1 MPSLK
6 KNVLYQ
12 SLYQVL
18 LLLAPLVTAPYVSR
32 VLGPEGV
39 GLYSWTLS
47 IAQYFVLLAMLGI
60 TNHGARTIARVRG
73 DREQLNREFSD
84 LLAVHLVISALALV
98 AYVAFVVGF
107 VEQNQVLFA
116 AQGLWIVAAALDLN
130 WFFSG
135 IEQFG
140 LLVVRNTIVKV
151 AMIVAIFTFVRQPED
166 LWLYVTIFAL
176 GTLLG
181 NASVWP
187 FVRTHVTF
195 RRPVWASAVTHI
207 RPLLV
212 LFVPVIAVSIYRI
225 IGRVLLGA
233 MAPEAQVGFYASAE
247 RIIAIPLGLI
257 GAFGAVMLPRMSS
270 LIASGN
276 EGDVKRLMATS
287 FRYVL
292 LLAIALTFGLAGIG
306 LELAPLFFGADF
318 AATGPLIVGMAATI
332 PFIAF
337 SSVILAQCLVPR
349 SLDKKFTASL
359 LCGVVVSVIANFLL
373 IPRWEALGAVVAIV
387 LAEITVCVV
396 QMISVRDLL
405 PIGQYVRLGGFF
417 LAAGVV
423 MFLSVRGVAALM
435 DTGVT
440 MIVVQILVGAVVYST
455 ASAAYLWRIK
465 DGAFLSVLAR
475 LNLRRERTT
484 V

>member
-1 MPSLK
+1 M
-6 KNVLYQ
+6 
-12 SLYQVL
+12 
-18 LLLAPLVTAPYVSR
+18 
-32 VLGPEGV
+32 
-39 GLYSWTLS
+39 
-47 IAQYFVLLAMLGI
+47 
-60 TNHGARTIARVRG
+60 
-73 DREQLNREFSD
+73 
-84 LLAVHLVISALALV
+84 
-98 AYVAFVVGF
+98 
-107 VEQNQVLFA
+107 
-116 AQGLWIVAAALDLN
+116 
-130 WFFSG
+130 
-135 IEQFG
+135 
-140 LLVVRNTIVKV
+140 
-151 AMIVAIFTFVRQPED
+151 
-166 LWLYVTIFAL
+166 
-176 GTLLG
+176 
-181 NASVWP
+181 
-187 FVRTHVTF
+187 
-195 RRPVWASAVTHI
+195 
-207 RPLLV
+207 
-212 LFVPVIAVSIYRI
+212 
-225 IGRVLLGA
+225 
-233 MAPEAQVGFYASAE
+233 GFYASAE

-423 MFLSVRGVAALM
+423 MFLSVRGVAASW
-435 DTGVT
+435 TP
-440 MIVVQILVGAVVYST
+440 
-455 ASAAYLWRIK
+455 ASP
-465 DGAFLSVLAR
+465 
-475 LNLRRERTT
+475 
-484 V
+484 